1 MYVRAK
7 KEDSTRGGRPMQIE
21 SVKTKAGAVNER
33 IPMSE
38 KRLLNIREF
47 QVYASVG
54 RNSAFS
60 LAEEAGAIFHWGRRI
75 LVDRVKFDAWCDGQ
89 N

>member
-1 MYVRAK
+1 
-7 KEDSTRGGRPMQIE
+7 MQVE
-21 SVKTKAGAVNER
+21 NVKAETNAISER

-47 QVYASVG
+47 QIYASVG